1 MMKNLIAFAVLLFV
15 GITAQAQAKIEF
27 KEETVDYGEVEY
39 GGDGVRTFEL
49 TNTGNEPLVIEKAT
63 ATCGCTVP
71 EKPEEPI
78 APGETGILKV
88 KYNTKKVGYIGKTIT
103 VYSNAEGSP
112 HAVKIKGKVLAQ
124 DTKSVL
130 EK

>member
-27 KEETVDYGEVEY
+27 KEETVDYGE
-39 GGDGVRTFEL
+39 DGVRTFEL

-88 KYNTKKVGYIGKTIT
+88 KYNTKKVGYIRKTIT

-112 HAVKIKGKVLAQ
+112 HPVKIKGKVLAQ